1 MAVDLKAKP
10 FYLNDEQIKWVN
22 DTLASMTLDEK
33 IGQLFTFVT
42 YTDDEKKLKSFVEK
56 YHVGGVMCRKLQI
69 DQLVN
74 TVTLLQ
80 ENSRIPL
87 IISANLEAGGRG
99 VCSEATKVGCQMSI
113 AAGPGPEGAAQLGDI
128 CGKEGAALG
137 VNWAFA
143 PVSDIDFNFRNP
155 ITNTRT
161 YGSDPEMVRRCV
173 TEYIK
178 ACQKHGVAATAK
190 HFPGDGCD
198 ERDQHLVSS
207 INNLSCE
214 DWDRT
219 YGAIYKS
226 AIDAG
231 VMTVMTGHIMQPAW
245 SRRLD
250 PEIKDEDIMPGSLSK
265 ELLNGLLRER
275 LGFNGLIVTD
285 ATPMAGFTI
294 PMRRRESV
302 PYTIAA
308 GCDMFLFTK
317 SLEEDLGYMKMGLE
331 NGILTQE
338 RVDEA
343 ITRIL
348 ALKAALKLN
357 VKNLIP
363 NKDEALKLI
372 EEDSKLDI
380 LNKVADESITLVK
393 DNGKILPISPEKHRR
408 IMFFP
413 IEPSYCGQIDMYG
426 TSGSANATLVSI
438 LREKGF
444 EVSIFQPKQGGLEGL
459 MASSMELE
467 QNYDLLLYSA
477 NLATKSNQTTVRIEW
492 QEPMGSNV
500 PVYMTSIPTVFVSI
514 ENPYHLLDAPRVPVY
529 INCYQSDEEVLR
541 ALVDKLMGKSTFKGK
556 SPVDA
561 FCGKWDT
568 RL

>member
-1 MAVDLKAKP
+1 MMAVDLKAKP
-10 FYLNDEQIKWVN
+10 FNLNDGQIKWVK

-42 YTDDEKKLKSFVEK
+42 YTDDEKILESFVKK
-56 YHVGGVMCRKLQI
+56 YHVGGVMCRKMPFDHLM
-69 DQLVN
+69 N
-74 TVTLLQ
+74 TVTMLQ
-80 ENSRIPL
+80 TNSKIPL
-87 IISANLEAGGRG
+87 LISANLEAGASG
-99 VCSEATKVGCQMSI
+99 VCREATKVGCQMSI
-113 AAGPGPEGAAQLGDI
+113 AAGSGPEGAALLGDI
-128 CGKEGAALG
+128 CGKEGSALG
-137 VNWAFA
+137 VNWAFS
-143 PVSDIDFNFRNP
+143 PVSDIDYNFRNP

-161 YGSDPEMVRRCV
+161 YGSDPVMVRRCV

-178 ACQKHGVAATAK
+178 ACQKYGVAATAK

-207 INNLSCE
+207 INDLSCE
-214 DWDRT
+214 DWDST

-245 SRRLD
+245 SKRLD
-250 PEIKDEDIMPGSLSK
+250 PEIKDEDIMPASLSK
-265 ELLNGLLRER
+265 ELLNGLLRGR

-294 PMRRRESV
+294 PMRRREAV

-317 SLEEDLGYMKMGLE
+317 SLEEDLEYMKAGIE
-331 NGILTQE
+331 NGILSQE
-338 RVDEA
+338 RADEA

-348 ALKAALKLN
+348 ALKAALGLN
-357 VKNLIP
+357 EKNLIP
-363 NKDEALKLI
+363 NKEEALKLI
-372 EEDSKLDI
+372 EKDSKLE
-380 LNKVADESITLVK
+380 LLKKTADESITLVK
-393 DNGKILPISPEKHRR
+393 DKGNILPISPEKHRR
-408 IMFFP
+408 IMFYP
-413 IEPSYCGQIDMYG
+413 IERGGGQIDMYG
-426 TSGSANATLVSI
+426 ASGTANTTLVSI
-438 LREKGF
+438 LKEKGF
-444 EVSIFQPKQGGLEGL
+444 EVTVFQPKKQGLEGL
-459 MASSMELE
+459 MTSSMELE

-492 QEPMGSNV
+492 QEPMGCNV
-500 PVYMTSIPTVFVSI
+500 PVYVTSIPSVFVSI
-514 ENPYHLLDAPRVPVY
+514 ENPYHLQDAPRVPVY

-541 ALVDKLMGKSTFKGK
+541 ALVDKLMGKSKFKGK